1 MKEHLLYC
9 PFDGNAL
16 VQAVERDPL
25 VGMVL
30 DNKYRI
36 EEKVGE
42 GGMGRVYRA
51 THIQMDH
58 TVAVKVLHPHLSS
71 DQTAIERFR
80 REARAAAYISHP
92 NAVSVTDFGVTR
104 DTGTAYLVMEFLE
117 GLELRK
123 KLKQERVLSY
133 QDAFLIVYQTCAAL
147 HAAHSKGIVHR
158 DLKPDNIWLIKS
170 QEGIDRV
177 KVLDFGIAKLMVQ
190 SDTGKLTQQGMIVGT
205 PYYMSP
211 EQCRGEEL
219 DARSDIYS
227 LGVILYEML
236 TGKVPFEA
244 PTPVGVV
251 LKHANEPPR
260 PPHQLRGDIPQS
272 VEQVMLR
279 ALGKHREERQNNAIE
294 FAQEFESALYDAGI
308 DLNILGTSTPH
319 TPFTLRRPSDISLRP
334 DTLNQRTN
342 QTGSA
347 NTLGASKVSPT
358 EPFTGSTMT
367 EKSAGLFGQQEE
379 SASVFEGL
387 RDFVLDH
394 KMIVIPIFAVLVVAI
409 GLGVWAL
416 TRTNSTPTGPGLE
429 VAPAGMVLI
438 PTGKFTMGNNSAA
451 DAEKPEHEQTVNAFY
466 IDRNEVMVEDYY
478 KFIKASGHPPPKT
491 WSPAWREGRFT
502 PEEAKLPVT
511 GVSWFDAN
519 KYAQSIGK
527 RLPTEVEWEYAARGA
542 DKRLYPWGNDFDP
555 QRANVGD
562 PARKNIQQVGRY
574 PSGKS
579 AFEAMDMAG
588 NVSEWTDSDFMRYP
602 DMKSLMGSGKIV
614 RGGSFLQ
621 KRGVATTTSR
631 STMAPDETREDVG
644 FRCVKSAPRQ

>member
-1 MKEHLLYC
+1 MKDHLLYC

-25 VGMVL
+25 VGAVL

-58 TVAVKVLHPHLSS
+58 TVALKVLHPHLSS

-117 GLELRK
+117 GIELRK
-123 KLKQERVLSY
+123 KLKQQRHLDY
-133 QDAFLIVYQTCAAL
+133 KDAFLIVYQTCAAL
-147 HAAHSKGIVHR
+147 HAAHTKGIVHR

-177 KVLDFGIAKLMVQ
+177 KVLDFGIAKLMQQ

-205 PYYMSP
+205 PFYMSP

-227 LGVILYEML
+227 LGVIMYEML

-260 PPHQLRGDIPQS
+260 PPHQLRGDMPLS
-272 VEQVMLR
+272 VEQVVLR
-279 ALGKHREERQNNAIE
+279 ALGKQREERQTNAIE
-294 FAQEFESALYDAGI
+294 LAQEFESALYDAGI
-308 DLNILGTSTPH
+308 DLNVLGTSTPH

-334 DTLNQRTN
+334 DTISQR
-342 QTGSA
+342 A
-347 NTLGASKVSPT
+347 NTAGVAGSVPPT
-358 EPFTGSTMT
+358 EPFGGSTMA
-367 EKSAGLFGQQEE
+367 EKSPALFDQPQEAI
-379 SASVFEGL
+379 SFFDRL
-387 RDFVLDH
+387 RDFALDH
-394 KMIVIPIFAVLVVAI
+394 KMIVIPLLAVLIVATGFGI
-409 GLGVWAL
+409 WAL
-416 TRTNSTPTGPGLE
+416 VRGTSTNGGAGN
-429 VAPAGMVLI
+429 VAPPGMILI
-438 PTGKFTMGNNSAA
+438 PAGRFTMGNNSAS
-451 DAEKPEHEQTVNAFY
+451 DAEKPEHEETVNAFY
-466 IDRNEVMVEDYY
+466 IDRQEVTVEEYY
-478 KFIKASGHPPPKT
+478 KLIREKNLVPPRA
-491 WSPAWREGRFT
+491 WSQAWKEGRFT
-502 PEEAKLPVT
+502 AEEAKLPVT
-511 GVSWFDAN
+511 GVSWFDASR
-519 KYAQSIGK
+519 YAQYVGK

-542 DKRLYPWGNDFDP
+542 DKRIYPWGNEFDP

-562 PARKNIQQVGRY
+562 PARKNIQPVGRS
-574 PSGKS
+574 PLDKS
-579 AFEAMDMAG
+579 AFDALDMAG

-602 DMKSLMGSGKIV
+602 DLKTLMGAGKII
-614 RGGSFLQ
+614 RGGNFAQ
-621 KRGVATTTSR
+621 KRAAATTTAR
-631 STMAPDETREDVG
+631 SAMAPDETRESVG
-644 FRCVKSAPRQ
+644 FRCAVSATRQQ

>member
-25 VGMVL
+25 VGAVM

-80 REARAAAYISHP
+80 REARAAAFISHP

-117 GLELRK
+117 GIELRK
-123 KLKQERVLSY
+123 KLKQQRHLDY
-133 QDAFLIVYQTCAAL
+133 RDAFLIVYQTCAAL
-147 HAAHSKGIVHR
+147 QAAHSKGIVHR

-170 QEGIDRV
+170 EEGIDRV

-227 LGVILYEML
+227 MGVIMYEML

-251 LKHANEPPR
+251 LKHASEPPR
-260 PPHQLRGDIPQS
+260 PPHQLRGDIPPS
-272 VEQVMLR
+272 VEQVVLR
-279 ALGKHREERQNNAIE
+279 ALGKQREERQNNAIE
-294 FAQEFESALYDAGI
+294 LAQEFESALYDAGI
-308 DLNILGTSTPH
+308 DLNMLGTSTPH

-342 QTGSA
+342 TTGVA
-347 NTLGASKVSPT
+347 RPTGTVSPT
-358 EPFTGSTMT
+358 EPFSGSTVT
-367 EKSAGLFGQQEE
+367 EKSAGLFDQEE
-379 SASVFEGL
+379 ENAPLFDRI
-387 RDFVLDH
+387 RDFALDN
-394 KMIVIPIFAVLVVAI
+394 KMIVIPIVAVLVVAL

-416 TRTNSTPTGPGLE
+416 TRTTSTTNGPGTD
-429 VAPAGMVLI
+429 VPPPGMVSI
-438 PTGKFTMGNNSAA
+438 PTGKFTMGNNAA
-451 DAEKPEHEQTVNAFY
+451 GDAEKPEHEETVNAFY
-466 IDRNEVMVEDYY
+466 IDRNEVTVEDYY
-478 KFIKASGHPPPKT
+478 KFIKASGNAPPKT

-511 GVSWFDAN
+511 SVNWFDAG
-519 KYAQSIGK
+519 KYAQSMGK
-527 RLPTEVEWEYAARGA
+527 RLPTEVEWEYAARGT

-562 PARKNIQQVGRY
+562 PSRKSVQQVGRY
-574 PSGKS
+574 PLGKS
-579 AFEAMDMAG
+579 PFDALDMAG

-602 DMKSLMGSGKIV
+602 DLKTLMGSGKIV

-621 KRGVATTTSR
+621 KRASATTTSR
-631 STMAPDETREDVG
+631 SAMAPDETREDVG